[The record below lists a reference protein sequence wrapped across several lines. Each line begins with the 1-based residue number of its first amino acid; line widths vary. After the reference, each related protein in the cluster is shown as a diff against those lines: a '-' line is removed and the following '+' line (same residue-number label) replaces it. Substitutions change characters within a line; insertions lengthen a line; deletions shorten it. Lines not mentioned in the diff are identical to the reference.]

1 MARTSLGPMGT
12 YFSTLVTPLTTEW
25 TTVCKD
31 ITPSLLPM
39 AACFVCV
46 GGGDG
51 SVLEAAGQ
59 LNSGGCCDLR
69 WKHR

>member
-12 YFSTLVTPLTTEW
+12 CFSTLVTPLTTEW

-31 ITPSLLPM
+31 IIPSLLPM

-46 GGGDG
+46 GGGG